1 MENKK
6 ISSLQKLYT
15 LLSVREKRQFYL
27 ILVLSLLTGFAQA
40 VGVFSIFPF
49 LEVALNPALIQENDT
64 FRYFYELFGFTRGL
78 YFFIFLGV
86 IVFVTLIISNGI
98 TTLTIYAKTR
108 FVEMRN
114 HSISSR
120 LLEHYMANDY
130 QFYTSRNTSDL
141 IKNIIQETTNLL
153 SYMMSLIDIIVN
165 ASILGFILLTILV
178 IEFQTSVI
186 AAVIFG
192 GIYVGLTYFFRRIVR
207 RKGEERN
214 VANQERIRFAT
225 EGLNSFKTTKVMG
238 VEEYYLDNY
247 KEHSIV
253 FARSN
258 AFTSA
263 TGMIPRYIIEAIA
276 AGGIVLFVVIEVAL
290 GRPIEALAPLV
301 GLFGIAGYRMLPAL
315 QAVYYAYNRL
325 IYFRP
330 LLERIY
336 GDVYEAQTYA
346 ASVGAQDVA
355 PLPFDN
361 AISFSNASFKYNRA
375 ESGVL
380 HKINL
385 TIKKNTMVGIV
396 GKTGSGKT
404 TLMDIILGLLYVQD
418 GSMKVD
424 ETSITPQNVKA
435 WQAQIGYVP
444 QEIYLS
450 DDTVRKNIAFG
461 IQDQNIDDERIK
473 DVIQMAALDDLVARL
488 PQQEHTIVGERGVRL
503 SGGERQR
510 IGIARALYR
519 KPSLLVLDEATS
531 SLDGKTEEEV
541 LQAIRQAA
549 KSITIVMV
557 AHRLNT
563 LIDCDVIHVMN
574 QGQLKDQGT
583 YQELLQ
589 NNDDFQS
596 MAKLESLKEQ
606 A

>member
-1 MENKK
+1 
-6 ISSLQKLYT
+6 
-15 LLSVREKRQFYL
+15 
-27 ILVLSLLTGFAQA
+27 
-40 VGVFSIFPF
+40 
-49 LEVALNPALIQENDT
+49 
-64 FRYFYELFGFTRGL
+64 
-78 YFFIFLGV
+78 
-86 IVFVTLIISNGI
+86 
-98 TTLTIYAKTR
+98 
-108 FVEMRN
+108 
-114 HSISSR
+114 
-120 LLEHYMANDY
+120 MANDY

-141 IKNIIQETTNLL
+141 IKNIIQETSQLI
-153 SYMMSLIDIIVN
+153 SYMFYVVDVVVN
-165 ASILGFILLTILV
+165 SSILGFILITILAV
-178 IEFQTSVI
+178 EFQTSVI
-186 AAVIFG
+186 AAGIFG
-192 GIYVGLTYFFRRIVR
+192 GIYVALTYFFRRVIR

-214 VANQERIRFAT
+214 AANQERIRYAT

-238 VEEYYLDNY
+238 VEDYYLNQY
-247 KEHSIV
+247 KANSIV

-258 AFTSA
+258 AFTAATSA
-263 TGMIPRYIIEAIA
+263 IPRYIIEAIA

-315 QAVYYAYNRL
+315 QNVYGALQGINYL
-325 IYFRP
+325 QP
-330 LLERIY
+330 LLFKIY
-336 GDVYEAQTYA
+336 QDVYEAQTYA

-355 PLPFDN
+355 PLSFAK
-361 AISFSNASFKYNRA
+361 AITFSNASFKYNRA

-404 TLMDIILGLLYVQD
+404 TLMDIILGLLFVQE

-424 ETSITPQNVKA
+424 DTAITPQNVKA

-461 IQDQNIDDERIK
+461 IQDQDIDDDRIK

-589 NNDDFQS
+589 NNEDFQS